1 MVVSHFEVNR
11 HEKKIKKY
19 FGQFSA
25 KLQLFPVKMSLRTSK
40 SDCGK
45 STFFEIQNLT
55 DFDPNL
61 GDLPSFA
68 GTRLNEYPLVNLG

>member
-1 MVVSHFEVNR
+1 M
-11 HEKKIKKY
+11 KKDQKI

-45 STFFEIQNLT
+45 STFFEIQNLAN
-55 DFDPNL
+55 PAR
-61 GDLPSFA
+61 DLRDSPSFA
-68 GTRLNEYPLVNLG
+68 GTRLSAIGVPVCLL